1 MKNIKPSQPSIIS
14 IQTTGRGNVDVAD
27 DYISKPRK
35 KAKFGT
41 TEHDVEK
48 RRTKIY
54 VVCAIILLIC
64 GVLDVFFLMSIFG

>member
-1 MKNIKPSQPSIIS
+1 M
-14 IQTTGRGNVDVAD
+14 AD
-27 DYISKPRK
+27 DYIGKPRK

-54 VVCAIILLIC
+54 VICAIVLLIC
-64 GVLDVFFLMSIFG
+64 GVLDVFFLMNILG